1 MGGVFETLKNEV
13 ETQEES
19 TGATPSFKHPL
30 FQLPP
35 LQSTSSIDN
44 FCDLDTQSLLSDI
57 YGKLKA

>member
-13 ETQEES
+13 ETQEE

-44 FCDLDTQSLLSDI
+44 FCDLDTQSLLSEF